1 MSRAGDFLL
10 GLLYPNRCG
19 CCGERIPWDALLCEG
34 CRQAL
39 DGLRITAADWL
50 CCHTG
55 ETFPWAGV
63 FTVFSYESEAKA
75 GILAMKDGE
84 QTFGRYAGAQLAD
97 AVRTALPPAEIGCVT
112 WVPVSAA
119 RRRRQ
124 GYAHAELLG
133 KTAAKAL
140 GRPAAGNLLTQSDSR
155 LRQHQLSAEERAVF
169 GSNFR
174 GTDRDLSG
182 QTVLLVDDVLTTGST
197 MRCCTELLLGM
208 GAARVFAAAAACR
221 VREPRT
227 GSAETVQ
234 SPSKEVPE

>member
-19 CCGERIPWDALLCEG
+19 CCGERIPWDALLCG
-34 CRQAL
+34 DCRKAL
-39 DGLRITAADWL
+39 DALRISAADWL
-50 CCHTG
+50 CCHEG
-55 ETFPWAGV
+55 ESFPWAGV
-63 FTVFSYESEAKA
+63 FTVFSYEAEAKA
-75 GILAMKDGE
+75 GILAMKDGA
-84 QTFGRYAGAQLAD
+84 QGFGRYAGELLAEQ
-97 AVRTALPPAEIGCVT
+97 VRAAMPPAEIDCVT

-140 GRPAAGNLLTQSDSR
+140 GRPAAGDLLTQSDSR

-182 QTVLLVDDVLTTGST
+182 QTVLLTDDVLTTGST

-227 GSAETVQ
+227 ESGETIQ
-234 SPSKEVPE
+234 LSQEVSE